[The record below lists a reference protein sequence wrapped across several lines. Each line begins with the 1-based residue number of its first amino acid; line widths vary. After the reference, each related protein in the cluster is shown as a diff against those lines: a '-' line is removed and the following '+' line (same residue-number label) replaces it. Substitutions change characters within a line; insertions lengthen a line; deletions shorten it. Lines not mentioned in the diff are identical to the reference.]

1 MDKIL
6 TDFGVQPVYL
16 VAQAVN
22 FIILLLILKK
32 FLYKPILKVLK
43 DRNKTISDSLI
54 KAEQITKELQTTEVK
69 AAEKLS
75 EASKQAREII
85 ANASN
90 TAHQIIVEAH
100 EKAQVDVDLMMEQGK
115 QSISV
120 EREMMKNEM
129 RGQLAGLVVLGVE
142 RVAGK
147 VIGLPDHSKIVD
159 QAITCLKEDI
169 STKANGNK

>member
-6 TDFGVQPVYL
+6 TDFGVQPIYL
-16 VAQAVN
+16 AAQMVN

-32 FLYKPILKVLK
+32 FLYRPILKVLN
-43 DRNKTISDSLI
+43 DRKKTISNSLLE
-54 KAEQITKELQTTEVK
+54 AEQITTQLQTTEVK

-75 EASKQAREII
+75 DASKQAREII

-120 EREMMKNEM
+120 ERETMKNEM
-129 RGQLAGLVVLGVE
+129 RQELAGLVVLGME
-142 RVAGK
+142 RIAGK
-147 VIGLPDHSKIVD
+147 VLDQPDHTKIVD
-159 QAITCLKEDI
+159 QTINSLKEDI
-169 STKANGNK
+169 STKVS